1 MNYENIA
8 EELFNQL
15 RDNCKTSLNEFLNDF
30 NRGEI
35 GVLGYLVFDK
45 NMVTSG
51 ELSEKLDVTT
61 ARMASILNSLENKG
75 YIKRNIDI
83 YDKRK
88 TLVAITD
95 MGVTLAYKIKKEMTN
110 KIITLVK
117 EIGYDDIKEYIRISL
132 EIRKVLNKQQ

>member
-1 MNYENIA
+1 MNYEKIA

-15 RDNCKTSLNEFLNDF
+15 RDNCKTSFNEFLNDF

-61 ARMASILNSLENKG
+61 ARMASILNSLESKG

-83 YDKRK
+83 CDKRK

-132 EIRKVLNKQQ
+132 EIRKVLTKQQ